1 RAIANLH
8 QVDAHYGQRVQEKVD
23 AHLGEKSKKETKKKK
38 EAAPL
43 NPPRKPHSVAAP

>member
-23 AHLGEKSKKETKKKK
+23 AHLEAKSAETSKKQR

-43 NPPRKPHSVAAP
+43 NPPRQAFAVANP